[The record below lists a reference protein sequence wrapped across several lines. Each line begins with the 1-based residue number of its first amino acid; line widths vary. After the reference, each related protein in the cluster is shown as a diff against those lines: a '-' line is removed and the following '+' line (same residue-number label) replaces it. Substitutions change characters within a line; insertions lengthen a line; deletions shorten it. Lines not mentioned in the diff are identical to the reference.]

1 MATTTTNATC
11 ITPMAATSNGV
22 WQGDNPMHFALPLLS
37 LQIALVLI
45 ITRLLAFLFKPM
57 RQPRVIAEIVV
68 SLFFPSPT
76 LQKTPSKE
84 VINICMNC
92 W

>member
-22 WQGDNPMHFALPLLS
+22 WQGDNPVHFALPLLS

-68 SLFFPSPT
+68 SLFFLPPIF
-76 LQKTPSKE
+76 KTPHRRR
-84 VINICMNC
+84 
-92 W
+92 